1 MKNTITWL
9 QNKGKYIRLPCYPS
23 TFCSGKKVC
32 CVNGNETV
40 LLRNSCCV
48 ICKNKTEINKTAE
61 ARLTGR
67 LRRDLSERVDLL
79 ISFSSSSGQQNEN
92 NLNKI
97 KSTI

>member
-1 MKNTITWL
+1 M
-9 QNKGKYIRLPCYPS
+9 
-23 TFCSGKKVC
+23 C
-32 CVNGNETV
+32 CLNGNETV
-40 LLRNSCCV
+40 LLRNSFSV

-67 LRRDLSERVDLL
+67 LRRDLLERVDLL

>member
-1 MKNTITWL
+1 M
-9 QNKGKYIRLPCYPS
+9 
-23 TFCSGKKVC
+23 C
-32 CVNGNETV
+32 CRNRNETV
-40 LLRNSCCV
+40 LLGNSFCV
-48 ICKNKTEINKTAE
+48 ICKNKTEVNKTAQ